1 MEKRNGFLFVCGKSY
16 NYINKVMA
24 GEINPFEPEPIYEK
38 NLFTDFKKMEGEM
51 ARFGDIFFRD
61 FVQINGD
68 YYMLDMR
75 FTPDAGNECMAFYC
89 NRQGEVI
96 SGLEAWSKRGMRL
109 TRSEFNKCK
118 REFIS
123 YMKRKH

>member
-1 MEKRNGFLFVCGKSY
+1 M
-16 NYINKVMA
+16 
-24 GEINPFEPEPIYEK
+24 
-38 NLFTDFKKMEGEM
+38 D
-51 ARFGDIFFRD
+51 RFGDMFFRN

-89 NRQGEVI
+89 NRQGEVT

-118 REFIS
+118 HDFIE
-123 YMKRKH
+123 YMKKNAPDAVDPYGCLEYAYGEDD

>member
-75 FTPDAGNECMAFYC
+75 HTLDAGNECMAFRCAKY
-89 NRQGEVI
+89 GEVT
-96 SGLEAWSKRGMRL
+96 SGEDVWSKRGMML
-109 TRSEFNKCK
+109 TRREFDKCK

-123 YMKRKH
+123 YMKRMH